1 MIINHNINAMVAYRN
16 MAWHNNMVGR
26 AMERLSSGL
35 RINRAADDAA
45 GLAISEK
52 MRAQIRGLQQ
62 ATRNTQDGIS
72 LIQTAEGALNE
83 THSIL
88 QRMRELAVQA
98 ANDTNAKDD
107 RDALQQEF
115 TELIKEINRIGNDT
129 EFNTKKLLNGD
140 SGNSSKVTLQIGANK
155 GQNYLIDIKDMRAE
169 ALNIDE
175 NLDISNHENA
185 SSAIKILDGAINSV
199 SSQRASLGASQ
210 NVLEHRIN
218 YLENTA
224 ENLIASESRIRDAD
238 MAKEMMNLARHSIL
252 QQVAQ
257 AMLIQANQQSKS
269 IIELLRNA

>member
-62 ATRNTQDGIS
+62 ASRNTQDGIS

>member
-1 MIINHNINAMVAYRN
+1 MVAYRN

-62 ATRNTQDGIS
+62 ASRNTQDGIS

-98 ANDTNAKDD
+98 ANDTNAKED

>member
-98 ANDTNAKDD
+98 ANDTNAKED

-224 ENLIASESRIRDAD
+224 ENLIASESRIRDTD

>member
-98 ANDTNAKDD
+98 ANDTNAKED